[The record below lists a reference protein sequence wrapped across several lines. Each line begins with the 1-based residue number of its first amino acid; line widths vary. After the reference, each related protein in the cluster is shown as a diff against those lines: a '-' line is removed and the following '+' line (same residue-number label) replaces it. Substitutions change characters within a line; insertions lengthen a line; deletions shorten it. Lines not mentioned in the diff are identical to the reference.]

1 MNPQIIIAAV
11 IAALGFAG
19 GWQIQSWR
27 YGSKENERAKQELAN
42 IQQSAAADIR
52 RLDNVIVAQN
62 EAAALEQRLRVD
74 AASSRSALV
83 GMSDAT
89 ARALRTAQTS
99 HEACLNRAAALG
111 DVLTELGRAGGEL
124 AEKAGRHTKD
134 IRTLMDSWPQ

>member
-1 MNPQIIIAAV
+1 MNPQLLIAAV
-11 IAALGFAG
+11 IAAIGFFG
-19 GWQIQSWR
+19 GWHLQTLR
-27 YGSKENERAKQELAN
+27 YTAKEAAHEKQKLVDV
-42 IQQSAAADIR
+42 QQAAASDIR